1 MNIFLS
7 FFKIKNGA
15 LNDSNDNVASI
26 VSPLST
32 NNFLRQ
38 SIQRTNAYNSFSSTS
53 NIFNKKYLSS
63 KKRFRHT
70 NTGTSNICSSIL
82 STRNENNSLI
92 LKAINKRKL
101 QLSCTMC
108 SSKVLNMSDHL
119 LKKHSIRD
127 RNMRKNLMDQV
138 KDIYLS
144 KQEHSTA
151 EFSKKLSNE
160 LEFNGLNTTHSSL
173 VKINEKSFSKT
184 KLFNEPKQSEASNSN
199 ASTSQHQQN
208 LLNQQRKM
216 IKCPIC
222 TDENKY
228 FVNIS
233 DHFIK
238 IHHLITSE
246 MRKPFLKKIKD
257 ESRHSILNFDQP
269 QSIASEASPSVAAS
283 PLSGLTLEKLLN
295 QNGTCLESIFLII
308 LLNLKE
314 SSYFKKF

>member
-1 MNIFLS
+1 MNVYV
-7 FFKIKNGA
+7 
-15 LNDSNDNVASI
+15 SNP
-26 VSPLST
+26 SPLS
-32 NNFLRQ
+32 NNNSLRQ
-38 SIQRTNAYNSFSSTS
+38 SIPKSNTHSTFSSMS
-53 NIFNKKYLSS
+53 NAFNKKILSN
-63 KKRFRHT
+63 KKRFRY
-70 NTGTSNICSSIL
+70 TGTSNSSNNTL
-82 STRNENNSLI
+82 SARNENNNLI

-144 KQEHSTA
+144 KQEHSTI
-151 EFSKKLSNE
+151 EFTKKLTNE
-160 LEFNGLNTTHSSL
+160 LDLNEPTPSASSL
-173 VKINEKSFSKT
+173 TKISGKSDVKKKNFS
-184 KLFNEPKQSEASNSN
+184 EQKQHEAANSNSL
-199 ASTSQHQQN
+199 SQQQQQI

-238 IHHLITSE
+238 IHHLNTSE
-246 MRKPFLKKIKD
+246 MRKPFLKKIKED
-257 ESRHSILNFDQP
+257 SRFSTFNIDQV
-269 QSIASEASPSVAAS
+269 QSITSEFSSSIAENTT
-283 PLSGLTLEKLLN
+283 GLIIEKQSN
-295 QNGTCLESIFLII
+295 QNSPYLANSMESM
-308 LLNLKE
+308 
-314 SSYFKKF
+314 Y

>member
-1 MNIFLS
+1 
-7 FFKIKNGA
+7 
-15 LNDSNDNVASI
+15 
-26 VSPLST
+26 
-32 NNFLRQ
+32 
-38 SIQRTNAYNSFSSTS
+38 
-53 NIFNKKYLSS
+53 
-63 KKRFRHT
+63 
-70 NTGTSNICSSIL
+70 
-82 STRNENNSLI
+82 
-92 LKAINKRKL
+92 
-101 QLSCTMC
+101 
-108 SSKVLNMSDHL
+108 MSDHL